1 MQKDLIGHM
10 SLADDVEYG
19 EDGLLPVAV
28 TDHTSN
34 RLLVLCFLNREA
46 LEKTIAEGLVH
57 VYRRSKGVTVVKGV
71 DSGHVQRVR
80 EIRVNCDGNSLEIRV
95 DQEVAACAH
104 GYYSC
109 YYRRWDAEKNRW
121 ELIDERI
128 FDPKEVYC

>member
-1 MQKDLIGHM
+1 M

-57 VYRRSKGVTVVKGV
+57 VYRRSKGAPSNQPLF
-71 DSGHVQRVR
+71 D
-80 EIRVNCDGNSLEIRV
+80 
-95 DQEVAACAH
+95 AATAPLP
-104 GYYSC
+104 GF
-109 YYRRWDAEKNRW
+109 A
-121 ELIDERI
+121 
-128 FDPKEVYC
+128 PKQGFMF